1 MGYQHQII
9 AFFGLFVFGA
19 PPSLADESD
28 TAAIENVFESYR
40 SALVSRDGA
49 AARDFVSAS
58 TIDYYGFLREIALNG
73 EPSESSQST
82 LIDRMS
88 VYRIRVEWDAA
99 ELSNL
104 SAADVFVYAVDDG
117 WVGSNLGALD
127 IGGIRVFGDSAT
139 SVVVVNGQ
147 PRQWGFT
154 FHRENG
160 EWRIDLTSLLN
171 IFNAVMVGQLD
182 QAEMTE
188 TEFTDYFLRSV
199 GYAAGFDDAIRVP
212 LDHDVAN

>member
-1 MGYQHQII
+1 MEYQHQII

-147 PRQWGFT
+147 PQQWGFT

-160 EWRIDLTSLLN
+160 EWRIDLTCC
-171 IFNAVMVGQLD
+171 
-182 QAEMTE
+182 
-188 TEFTDYFLRSV
+188 
-199 GYAAGFDDAIRVP
+199 
-212 LDHDVAN
+212 